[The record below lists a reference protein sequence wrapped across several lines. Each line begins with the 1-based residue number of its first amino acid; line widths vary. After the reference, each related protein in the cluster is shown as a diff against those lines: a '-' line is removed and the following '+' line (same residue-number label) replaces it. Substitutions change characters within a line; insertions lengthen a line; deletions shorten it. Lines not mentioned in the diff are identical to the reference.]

1 VSDTPAGLV
10 TGTVGVC
17 CGLAAFALVAVG
29 WPTVLLGA
37 VGLLA
42 LAGSLA
48 ESSRRLADA
57 GAAALFLAVLVATL
71 QGVGPFA
78 TLAAAGALV
87 CAWTFAHAGVD
98 LRGTLGTAPSGGLE
112 LAGLAGTAG
121 LVAVA
126 AAVAVLAY
134 GVSLGADPTVA
145 LVFLAGAVGLVAAL
159 RQ

>member
-10 TGTVGVC
+10 TATVGVA

-29 WPTVLLGA
+29 WPTVTLGA
-37 VGLLA
+37 LGLLA

-48 ESSRRLADA
+48 RQSRRLADA
-57 GAAALFLAVLVATL
+57 GAGALFLALLVAALEGLEPVTAL
-71 QGVGPFA
+71 V
-78 TLAAAGALV
+78 AAAALA

-112 LAGLAGTAG
+112 LAHLAGTAG
-121 LVAVA
+121 LVTVA
-126 AAVAVLAY
+126 ATVAVLAY